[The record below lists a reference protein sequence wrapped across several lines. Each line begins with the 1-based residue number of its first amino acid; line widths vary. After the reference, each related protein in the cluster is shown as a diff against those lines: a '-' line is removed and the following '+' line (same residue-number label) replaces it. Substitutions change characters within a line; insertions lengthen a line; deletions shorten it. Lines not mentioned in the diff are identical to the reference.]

1 MKNNMLFLKSRK
13 DNENVRRAL
22 PALKCITAAVTASLL
37 VSFQDVQAQIQ
48 KVGTAGNTYNLI
60 EIKDGSTRTVQN
72 FSGNGNP
79 FGVWV
84 NNGHFVDTQ
93 PAISIEDSVLFQVGG
108 SSRYEGIPL
117 KSPDGLSSG
126 GSIQVNKIF
135 TNTAYV
141 KGAET
146 NVAIAVIGSDKA
158 DSIFSAQIFETVV
171 GNPEY
176 VDIYVDGLNRS
187 AHSTVMNVVT
197 PRIQI
202 EAGTKISFV
211 IQNLGS
217 FTVGEKGKSS
227 IVAPLFNFYNDDD
240 SFIIRNNI
248 GASGVHIYGTSFV
261 LTNSV
266 EPVKD
271 LREESDR
278 AIIKNSNFNVEEN
291 FFLMGQSRNY
301 GGLLRNTFLQIVND
315 EGVNAEFSTQ
325 TLNVLSMTEGN
336 TSTLLLGHG
345 AIVKAPEGVLVSSY
359 EDNSTAR
366 LLLGDSLSKDD
377 NYGLQTSEVRM
388 RGPGTSEI
396 IFNNAHQGDSAET
409 ASFPIRGKGNV
420 EIQSGRTIFTEKS
433 DYEGVTTIA
442 EKSALIL
449 KRLDAAGSSMIINNG
464 ELVYSGV
471 QGEIQNDISGSGKVV
486 FDDNSKISLTKD
498 TSWGGGTYLKQAAVS
513 MGSADNPIQ
522 INGTYVTVSPESVL
536 SGFGSI
542 GGSLN
547 NQGIFILGD
556 PALSSSSNFE
566 IRGAVNNSGR
576 ILLGN
581 NDNVG
586 NRLIIG
592 GNYSGQ
598 NGQLV
603 FNAVLEGDDSKTDK
617 LVVKGDS
624 FGTTFVKVNNIRG
637 TGKKTLNGIE
647 LIEVSGDSSG
657 SFIQDG
663 RIVAGAYDYV
673 LKRGSG
679 ENYRNWYLVSD
690 ISKKDDPVI
699 IPLVRPE
706 AGAYI
711 GNAAVV
717 HTLFST
723 RLHDRVGDLWFTD
736 PFSDKK
742 ETTKNFWM
750 KVKGGYSS
758 WKETSG
764 QLKNRTQMYAVQ
776 LGSELLSFSSNGN
789 DRFQL
794 GFMGGYGHGRTNT
807 HNVYSGYGAIG
818 SVSGLNF
825 GITGTWY
832 QYGFDRVGA
841 YLDSWLTYSWFDNK
855 IKSQNLAGAKYH
867 AKGLTGSLEAG
878 YTLKLSEFSTMKG
891 LGVGVYLQPQAQVIW
906 SGLRTDTLFESN
918 GSEIKTMGKNNL
930 TTRLGVRTIINL
942 KKQENESLSGA
953 QLFVEGNWIHNTKGY
968 GIQMNGVGLK
978 QRGSRDLGELKIGV
992 EGRATSQ
999 LHLWTNAA
1007 ARAGS
1012 SSYRD
1017 LTFMAG
1023 MKYSF

>member
-48 KVGTAGNTYNLI
+48 KVGTAGNAYNLI

-93 PAISIEDSVLFQVGG
+93 PIISIEDSVLFQVGG

-126 GSIQVNKIF
+126 GSIQVNEIH

-158 DSIFSAQIFETVV
+158 DSIFSAQNFEAVV
-171 GNPEY
+171 GSPEY
-176 VDIYVDGLNRS
+176 VDIYVDGFNRS

-202 EAGTKISFV
+202 EARTKNSFV

-217 FTVGEKGKSS
+217 FTVGEKGKDS
-227 IVAPLFNFYNDDD
+227 ILTPLFKFFNDDD

-248 GASGVHIYGTSFV
+248 GASGVHIYGSSFV
-261 LTNSV
+261 LINSV

-278 AIIKNSNFNVEEN
+278 AIIKNSNFNVEKN
-291 FFLMGQSRNY
+291 FFLMGQTRKH
-301 GGLLRNTFLQIVND
+301 GVPLENTFLQIVND
-315 EGVNAEFSTQ
+315 EGVNAEFSAQ
-325 TLNVLSMTEGN
+325 TLNVFSMTEGN

-498 TSWGGGTYLKQAAVS
+498 TSWGGGTYLKEAAVS

-522 INGTYVTVSPESVL
+522 INGTYVTVSSGSVL

-603 FNAVLEGDDSKTDK
+603 FNAVLEGDDSQTDK

-742 ETTKNFWM
+742 ETTNFWM

-764 QLKNRTQMYAVQ
+764 QLKNRTQTYAVQ

-789 DRFQL
+789 NRFQL
-794 GFMGGYGHGRTNT
+794 GFMGGYGHGRTNA
-807 HNVYSGYGAIG
+807 HNVYSDYGAIG

-855 IKSQNLAGAKYH
+855 IKSQNLVGAKYH

-930 TTRLGVRTIINL
+930 TTRLGARTIINL
-942 KKQENESLSGA
+942 KKQENESLSGT

-968 GIQMNGVGLK
+968 GIQMNGESLK

-992 EGRATSQ
+992 EGRAASQ